1 MANPAQNHSYSH
13 TSHYV
18 DLEKFT
24 GYIQKLLSSDERMD
38 AGKKALLKALI
49 VTDLWKEIEQSS
61 YWRHQIFNGGLS
73 GPFTEYFACFNP
85 QWKVDFWG
93 QRVQPID
100 ITYLSQHAIP
110 LAYQATVSNTQ
121 EILSKKVN
129 ELSLRLAEGQKVQIA
144 SLACGTMYDVL
155 GANYEDRTK
164 ISFTGYD
171 LDQESLKLV
180 SEKAGHLGYDSEQI
194 NLEQCDITNS
204 PLPKKTYDIVV
215 CNGFSFYI
223 GDADLSRLIKNV
235 EKALKPNG
243 TFLMSFIQP
252 PASWRMSD
260 KEKEVNNIVQGIF
273 DAVPMNWSSN
283 LRSVNQVWDLASA
296 EGLTN
301 LSVSWEIH
309 RIHPLF
315 VAHKQES

>member
-18 DLEKFT
+18 DLAKFN
-24 GYIQKLLSSDERMD
+24 GYIQGLFSSDKMD
-38 AGKKALLKALI
+38 AKMTESLRALI

-61 YWRHQIFNGGLS
+61 YWRHQIYNGGLS

-85 QWKVDFWG
+85 QWKVDFWD

-100 ITYLSQHAIP
+100 VLYLSQHAIP

-121 EILSKKVN
+121 KILSEKVN
-129 ELSLRLAEGQKVQIA
+129 ELSLELVEGQKIEIA

-155 GANYEDRTK
+155 GANYKDRTK

-171 LDQESLKLV
+171 LDQESLKLI
-180 SEKAGHLGYDSEQI
+180 SEKASHLGYDSEQVKV
-194 NLEQCDITNS
+194 EQCDITS
-204 PLPKKTYDIVV
+204 TSLPQNTYDIIV

-223 GDADLSRLIKNV
+223 DDTSLSQLIKNV
-235 EKALKPNG
+235 EKALKSNG
-243 TFLMSFIQP
+243 IFLMSFIQP
-252 PASWRMSD
+252 QESWKMSEE
-260 KEKEVNNIVQGIF
+260 EKKVNNIVQGIF

-283 LRSVNQVWDLASA
+283 LRSVNQVWDLVRT
-296 EGLTN
+296 EGLVD
-301 LSVSWEIH
+301 LSISWEIH
-309 RIHPLF
+309 HIHPLL
-315 VAHKQES
+315 VAHKK